1 MLHPRAWSAAPL
13 AGLLGGVLMLTAA
26 CEGDTPAP
34 APAPTSSTPLGEL
47 ATETVTV
54 ARDGFCARVAPAAV
68 EEALGAAPT
77 DADAW
82 ANGERATLAPG
93 LTDVAHEYGCRWTA
107 DGTTVRA
114 WVFAPPVTAGQAEG
128 LRRAATRAED
138 CDPVADAPRFGS
150 RGVAVRCAGGTGG
163 AGGSGGSGA
172 VTAFHGLFG
181 DAWLSCSVETS
192 GSASVPPAE
201 ALDRAGRWCA
211 TVLQAAAA

>member
-1 MLHPRAWSAAPL
+1 MPHPRAWSAAPL
-13 AGLLGGVLMLTAA
+13 AGLLGGLLVLTAA
-26 CEGDTPAP
+26 CEGDAPDPAP
-34 APAPTSSTPLGEL
+34 ASARSTPLGEV

-54 ARDGFCARVAPAAV
+54 ARDDFCARVAPAAV
-68 EEALGAAPT
+68 EEALGAAPA

-82 ANGERATLAPG
+82 ANGERTALAPG
-93 LTDVAHEYGCRWTA
+93 LTDVAHEYGCRWAA

-128 LRRAATRAED
+128 LRRAATRTKG

-163 AGGSGGSGA
+163 TDV

-192 GSASVPPAE
+192 GSAPEPPAE